1 MEELVPIA
9 FFFSIAAVMILRPIT
24 RRLGLLL
31 EAFARERQGPLSG
44 AGSPAARAM
53 EDRHMARMTSLLE
66 QLDTRLEL
74 LEDRMEFVERLSDG
88 SAERRRLST
97 LQ

>member
-24 RRLGLLL
+24 KRLGLLL
-31 EAFARERQGPLSG
+31 EALARERQGMGNG
-44 AGSPAARAM
+44 AAATRPTD
-53 EDRHMARMTSLLE
+53 DRTLARVASALE
-66 QLDTRLEL
+66 QLNTRLEL

-88 SAERRRLST
+88 RGERPRIAS

>member
-24 RRLGLLL
+24 KRLGLLL
-31 EAFARERQGPLSG
+31 EAVARERQGAVSG
-44 AGSPAARAM
+44 AGAAGGRAV

-66 QLDTRLEL
+66 QLNTRLEL
-74 LEDRMEFVERLSDG
+74 LEDRMDFVERLSDG
-88 SAERRRLST
+88 TAERRRLTT